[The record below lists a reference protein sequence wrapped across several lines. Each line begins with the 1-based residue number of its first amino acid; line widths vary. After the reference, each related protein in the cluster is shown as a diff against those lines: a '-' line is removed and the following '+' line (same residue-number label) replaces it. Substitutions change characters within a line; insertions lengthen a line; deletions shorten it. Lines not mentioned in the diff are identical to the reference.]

1 MFENLWKPGDKLW
14 TPATKIIEK
23 FSFFAGRK
31 IHDGFSMIVARQ
43 RRNGRPYIQDSIRV
57 GPNMVHAMITHRD
70 GSITDIGQSRN
81 LLTNIGRDWW
91 AQSWGKIVTAQN
103 GPATATSA
111 TSVTG
116 TGSTWTASNLATP
129 ELGCAGMRVWMP
141 VTGITTAPVYGNI
154 ISNTTSVLTIDQW
167 WTAADGTGTTPASTN
182 ALHIA
187 PGGIAACRFMALTT
201 NASAAS
207 ASNTT
212 LTGEITSNGG
222 GRALATYAHTYGA
235 STLTLQKAFSITGT
249 ITAIH
254 RGGLFTALSAA
265 GADPMIYETVLNA
278 DATVVNGDT
287 LTVTWTGTL
296 SG

>member
-1 MFENLWKPGDKLW
+1 MFDKLWKPGDKLW
-14 TPATKIIEK
+14 TPATKIIER
-23 FSFFAGRK
+23 FTGRV
-31 IHDGFSMIVARQ
+31 HDGIEILLARRD
-43 RRNGRPYIQDSIRV
+43 RRGRSYVQERV
-57 GPNMVHAMITHRD
+57 RCGPNHVHAWIGHRD
-70 GSITDIGQSRN
+70 GSITDLGVSTN

-91 AQSWGKIVTAQN
+91 SQSWGKIVTAQN

-116 TGSTWTASNLATP
+116 TSTTWTASNLASP

-154 ISNTTSVLTIDQW
+154 VSNTTSVLTIDQW

-187 PGGIAACRFMALTT
+187 PGGISALRFIGLTT

-212 LTGEITSNGG
+212 LSSEITTAGA
-222 GRALATYAHTYGA
+222 GRALATYAHTYGGT
-235 STLTLQKAFSITGT
+235 TLTLSKTFSITGT
-249 ITAIH
+249 LTAIH
-254 RGGLFTALSAA
+254 RAGMFSALSSA
-265 GADPMIYETVLNA
+265 GADPLVYETVLNL
-278 DATVVNGDT
+278 DATVGNGDS
-287 LTVTWTGTL
+287 LTVTWTVTP